1 MKVDDC
7 HGFIKVI
14 MPKLDDDERSVA
26 LEIYR
31 GIADDGK
38 ASLATLSKRTRMRS
52 SRVEHIVLSWP
63 GVYREGRGQYCR
75 FLGADGTAREQARS
89 GGRRVGGACSVRE
102 LCLRSGS

>member
-1 MKVDDC
+1 MKVDDF

-14 MPKLDDDERSVA
+14 VPRLDDERSVA

-38 ASLATLSKRTRMRS
+38 ASLATLSKRTRLRS

-63 GVYREGRGQYCR
+63 GVYRKEGGRYCR
-75 FLGADGTAREQARS
+75 FLGADGTAREQAS
-89 GGRRVGGACSVRE
+89 SADQYAVPICVDS
-102 LCLRSGS
+102 